1 MNRYHFSMRAS
12 VGLIILLMGLLGV
25 LLAVTT
31 GNVYQRFVLDNQ
43 REIFEDL
50 ADIKVNL
57 ILSETIQSTAD
68 LGMSIQASEELRKVF
83 RERDEGKINA
93 YLHDQFHQFVVSASL
108 LKLMQVYAL
117 DKDFAVVGY
126 ADEEGGR
133 YSPRDMPCRELLQQ
147 ARQREGYSRLKILS
161 GLCASESGARVA
173 VIVPLGGLRMEGY
186 LLLGVD
192 PTPNLVHVEE
202 EMGMPLR
209 LLFANGGVAYVSE
222 EWNALPGQE
231 NLLFWRYSLTGMSG
245 EAVYDFHFSADM
257 APLYAKLDETR
268 QVMFLIAALST
279 FLVMAVSVVMLQKSA
294 LDPLARLTRHLR
306 RVRKDKKHLG
316 EKVIVKG
323 SQEITELSERFNE
336 MSSEL
341 HVLYKTLERM
351 AYTDMLTRLPNRA
364 VFYDR
369 LGQAVHMVQRQNTPF
384 ALMVMDL
391 DKFKWVNDNLGHHVG
406 DKLLRE
412 VASRLKRCMRKSDTV
427 ARLGGDEF
435 AALLP
440 GILEYED
447 SRHMAAKIL
456 EHVAQPLYIDG
467 HDLTCGVSI
476 GIAHCPV
483 HGADGDLLM
492 QRADVAMYHAKNQ
505 RQGFMIYEP
514 RLDEHSL
521 NRLDLERELENAIGN
536 GHLEIHYQ
544 PKIDLREG
552 RVIDVEALIRWRHPL
567 RGYLLPEQFIPRI
580 EQSNLI
586 HRMTQWVLAHALRDC
601 ASWHARGLMVG
612 LSINL
617 SRRNLDDARIIDL
630 AKSLLSQHGIEPAW
644 LSLELSESV
653 MVADSDR
660 VSQVLEGLHG
670 LGLRLAVDHFGSGH
684 FSLASLG
691 RLPLEEIKIDQAF
704 IHKMCHGDS
713 ETMLVRSMIDLAH
726 NIGLKAV
733 AKGVETPQARD
744 QLMEMGCDRAQGFLF
759 CVPCGFEDMTAWLEK
774 RLSQGPQVMPRQ
786 S

>member
-68 LGMSIQASEELRKVF
+68 LGMSIQATEELRKVF
-83 RERDEGKINA
+83 RERDGGKINA

-126 ADEEGGR
+126 ADEDGGR
-133 YSPRDMPCRELLQQ
+133 YSPRDMPCRGLLQQ

-209 LLFANGGVAYVSE
+209 LLFANGGLAYVSE

-268 QVMFLIAALST
+268 QIMFLIAALST
-279 FLVMAVSVVMLQKSA
+279 FLAMAVSVVMLQKSA

-316 EKVIVKG
+316 EKVTVKG

-369 LGQAVHMVQRQNTPF
+369 LGQAVHMAQRQNTPF

-412 VASRLKRCMRKSDTV
+412 IASRLKRCMRKSDTV

-447 SRHMAAKIL
+447 SRHMADKIL

-467 HDLTCGVSI
+467 HDLSCGVSI

-521 NRLDLERELENAIGN
+521 NRLDLERELETAIGN

-544 PKIDLREG
+544 PKIDLRAG
-552 RVIDVEALIRWRHPL
+552 KVIDVEALIRWRHPL

-586 HRMTQWVLAHALRDC
+586 HRMTQWVFAHALRDC

-617 SRRNLDDARIIDL
+617 SRRNLDDTRIIDL

-670 LGLRLAVDHFGSGH
+670 LGLRLAVDHFGGGH

-704 IHKMCHGDS
+704 IHKMCHGNS

-744 QLMEMGCDRAQGFLF
+744 QLLEMGCDRAQGFLF

>member
-126 ADEEGGR
+126 ADEEGGSF
-133 YSPRDMPCRELLQQ
+133 SPVDMPCRELLQQ

-704 IHKMCHGDS
+704 IHKMCHGNS